1 MQPESHTYTDTLAQG
16 EASHRACVHK
26 WHMADIEHA
35 YVCACGCHVPA
46 DEYTAKCAA
55 NRKATLPVSL

>member
-16 EASHRACVHK
+16 EASHVHK
-26 WHMADIEHA
+26 WHMADIERA

-46 DEYTAKCAA
+46 DEYTENTAKCAA